1 MLLCKKS
8 LCGTLK
14 THYVFLIKHING
26 KLVPLMLFSQ
36 NNINGY
42 SSAFT
47 LMVFC
52 MCFHHFPF
60 KNTRMFFWKIF
71 LWGEGWGE
79 EGGGEGLFEC
89 VHPKEFLAG
98 ESCAISC
105 IFMTWKVSV
114 KSRCL
119 LHFLPEYLST
129 QLKDY
134 LPTLIF
140 SPNGVVALWVLP
152 VDLKWLR
159 ENMCI
164 VS

>member
-36 NNINGY
+36 NHINGY

-71 LWGEGWGE
+71 L
-79 EGGGEGLFEC
+79 
-89 VHPKEFLAG
+89 
-98 ESCAISC
+98 
-105 IFMTWKVSV
+105 
-114 KSRCL
+114 
-119 LHFLPEYLST
+119 
-129 QLKDY
+129 
-134 LPTLIF
+134 
-140 SPNGVVALWVLP
+140 
-152 VDLKWLR
+152 
-159 ENMCI
+159 
-164 VS
+164 